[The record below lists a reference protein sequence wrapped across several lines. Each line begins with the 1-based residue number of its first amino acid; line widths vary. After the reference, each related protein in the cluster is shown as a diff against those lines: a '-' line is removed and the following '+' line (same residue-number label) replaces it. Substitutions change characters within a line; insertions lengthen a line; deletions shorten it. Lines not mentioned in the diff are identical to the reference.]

1 MGSEMCIRDR
11 YASDAAKAIF
21 ERAEVVLGIGARMA
35 SHTFDGG
42 RLTPNAQVIQLD
54 LEPQEQV
61 QGRKASD
68 VQITADAI
76 SGTQALLTACSGQPA
91 KTWRTSTMQGE
102 TAAALTLPQCTR
114 PTDGFLHPLAVI
126 ETLQQEIPKTAHIIN
141 TSCLLYTSPSPR
153 DLSTSRMPSSA

>member
-1 MGSEMCIRDR
+1 
-11 YASDAAKAIF
+11 
-21 ERAEVVLGIGARMA
+21 MA

-76 SGTQALLTACSGQPA
+76 SGTQALLTACKGSLPKHGEHPHAGRNRGRADPA
-91 KTWRTSTMQGE
+91 H
-102 TAAALTLPQCTR
+102 LR
-114 PTDGFLHPLAVI
+114 PHRWI
-126 ETLQQEIPKTAHIIN
+126 
-141 TSCLLYTSPSPR
+141 
-153 DLSTSRMPSSA
+153 STSACGH